1 MFARQMVREGG
12 LERALQPGDNLA
24 NGVLPVTRN
33 SNTGVTL
40 LATELLSG
48 YIKRTGTA
56 GGGISDTLPTAD
68 ALVAALANSQSGAF
82 DSLAGLGFEFLF
94 NNTVGQT
101 ITMAAPAS
109 EGVTISTA
117 ASGTSTVATNKVRHF
132 LARFLCAPIRKV
144 QLAADG
150 TNAGTTLTFNS
161 VVAEGT
167 IVPGMAVYGT
177 GVGSGAIVSGLTFG
191 QGGITGVKLSA
202 ANTADI
208 NDGTITFSPRYE
220 LVSLGAMDV

>member
-1 MFARQMVREGG
+1 MFVRQMVREGG
-12 LERALQPGDNLA
+12 LSRALQPGDNLA

-101 ITMAAPAS
+101 ITLAAPAN

-117 ASGTSTVATNKVRHF
+117 ASGTSTVANNKVRHCM
-132 LARFLCAPIRKV
+132 ARLLSDPVRKV
-144 QLAADG
+144 TAAATGVNTELTIAFDEVQD
-150 TNAGTTLTFNS
+150 AGS
-161 VVAEGT
+161 
-167 IVPGMAVYGT
+167 IVSGMAVYGT
-177 GVGSGAIVSGLTFG
+177 NIGSAAIVSGVIYG
-191 QGGITGVKLSA
+191 NYGITGVKLSV
-202 ANTADI
+202 ANSGTV
-208 NDGTITFSPRYE
+208 GSTITFSPRYE